1 MADNINRG
9 SEIHGCDPSRLKVDQ
24 YLCRV
29 SYVKVKEI
37 SGNSVIVE
45 NQFGFSWVIWK
56 QIIAQEMVSAHQV
69 DEEKK
74 VPRMEI
80 VRILQNARDTI
91 FSVGFRKKIDCL
103 ESVTLEDLETPPKRK
118 TLAKEFTHRVL
129 VGYLYQEEP
138 EMERSVVIDLEI
150 EDENFEAKKCFVDH
164 STIEWLIFNKVK
176 YIAK

>member
-1 MADNINRG
+1 MMADNVNRG
-9 SEIHGCDPSRLKVDQ
+9 SKIHGCDPSRLKVGE
-24 YLCRV
+24 YVCRM

-37 SGNSVIVE
+37 SGNTVVVE

-74 VPRMEI
+74 VSRMEI

-91 FSVGFRKKIDCL
+91 FSVGFSDSLKSL
-103 ESVTLEDLETPPKRK
+103 TWEDLETLDLTKK
-118 TLAKEFTHRVL
+118 FTHIVL
-129 VGYLYQEEP
+129 VGYLYQDEF
-138 EMERSVVIDLEI
+138 EMGRSVIIDLES
-150 EDENFEAKKCFVDH
+150 EEENFEAKKRLVDH

-176 YIAK
+176 YIAQ